1 MSNVVMIESKSDY
14 FQDVV
19 TMVRDCKCNVQLAS
33 DFESS
38 LKIILSSR
46 VQILILEWPQSA
58 EHARAM
64 IESIRNNHRSRRIH
78 IIAIS
83 AFRTSEMLADAL
95 KAQVND
101 FFSWPISI
109 AEIRE
114 RLMWASN
121 EQELL
126 V

>member
-14 FQDVV
+14 FEDLVA
-19 TMVRDCKCNVQLAS
+19 MVRNCKCNIQLAS
-33 DFESS
+33 DFESA
-38 LKIILSSR
+38 LEIILSSR
-46 VQILILEWPQSA
+46 VQILVLEWPQSA

-64 IESIRNNHRSRRIH
+64 IDSIRNNHRSRRIH

-83 AFRTSEMLADAL
+83 ANRTREMLADAL

-109 AEIRE
+109 GEIRE

>member
-14 FQDVV
+14 FQDLV

-33 DFESS
+33 DFESA

-58 EHARAM
+58 EHARAL

-83 AFRTSEMLADAL
+83 ENRTPEMLADAL

-101 FFSWPISI
+101 FFCSPISI
-109 AEIRE
+109 GEIRE

>member
-14 FQDVV
+14 FQDLL
-19 TMVRDCKCNVQLAS
+19 TMVRNCKCNVQLAS
-33 DFESS
+33 DFESA

-46 VQILILEWPQSA
+46 VQILILDWPQSA
-58 EHARAM
+58 EHAKAL

-83 AFRTSEMLADAL
+83 ANRTPEMLAGAL
-95 KAQVND
+95 KSQVND

-109 AEIRE
+109 GEIRE
-114 RLMWASN
+114 RLVWASN

>member
-33 DFESS
+33 DFESA
-38 LKIILSSR
+38 LKLILSSR
-46 VQILILEWPQSA
+46 VQILVLEWPQSA

-64 IESIRNNHRSRRIH
+64 IDSIRNNHRSRRIH

-83 AFRTSEMLADAL
+83 ANRTREMLADAL

-109 AEIRE
+109 GEIRE

>member
-1 MSNVVMIESKSDY
+1 
-14 FQDVV
+14 
-19 TMVRDCKCNVQLAS
+19 MVRDCKCNVQLAS
-33 DFESS
+33 DFESA

-46 VQILILEWPQSA
+46 VQILILEWQESA

-64 IESIRNNHRSRRIH
+64 IDSVRNNHRSRRIH

-83 AFRTSEMLADAL
+83 ANRTPEMLADAL
-95 KAQVND
+95 KSQVND
-101 FFSWPISI
+101 FFSLPISI
-109 AEIRE
+109 VEIRE